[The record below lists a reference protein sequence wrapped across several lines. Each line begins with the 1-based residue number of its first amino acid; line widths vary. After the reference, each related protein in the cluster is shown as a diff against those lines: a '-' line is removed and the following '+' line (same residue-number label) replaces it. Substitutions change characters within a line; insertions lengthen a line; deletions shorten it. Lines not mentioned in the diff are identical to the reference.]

1 MKRLF
6 GLVAAGLMG
15 LGFLP
20 SANAQVDGVN
30 FTLSPNVSYNWWNQ
44 NIALK
49 NSPFY
54 GLRLGVGFGPY
65 VELRG
70 TFEKS
75 VNLKTRIGTSSMR
88 MLSISLMEWSLTS
101 LA

>member
-1 MKRLF
+1 
-6 GLVAAGLMG
+6 MG

-75 VNLKTRIGTSSMR
+75 VNLKNTLKDKSWNILNEDALNKLEGWT
-88 MLSISLMEWSLTS
+88 LISL
-101 LA
+101 A